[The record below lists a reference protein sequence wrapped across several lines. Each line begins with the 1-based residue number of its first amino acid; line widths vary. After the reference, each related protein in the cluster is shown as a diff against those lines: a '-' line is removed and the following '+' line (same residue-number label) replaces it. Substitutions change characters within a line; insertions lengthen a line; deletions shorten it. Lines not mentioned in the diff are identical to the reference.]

1 MARRSLENLLQ
12 THFPYVSVIGW
23 AGSVRDSLRYLA
35 EHGDEPDVI
44 FMDVELSDG
53 NCFEI
58 FRSATIKAE
67 VIMTTAYDNYAVN
80 AFKVRSLDYLLKPI
94 EVEDM
99 HRALSRILEKQQASA
114 PVPEKAT
121 PVREK
126 FLVHMGE
133 RIVPVA
139 VKDIAYFYA
148 EDKQTWLVT
157 RSSQRYMMDDLLAE
171 ARLVANKL
179 RGISGIHV
187 YPTQTNFMLCAISQA
202 SAAALKRYLLENH
215 QFLIR
220 DASNF
225 EGLKPCHFRIA
236 VQQPEFND
244 ELVKA
249 IKTFTRLENG

>member
-1 MARRSLENLLQ
+1 MIQAFIIEDEPMARRSLENLLQ

-114 PVPEKAT
+114 PVPGKAT

-157 RSSQRYMMDDLLAE
+157 LASQRYLVDDSLE
-171 ARLVANKL
+171 VAGEQL
-179 RGISGIHV
+179 
-187 YPTQTNFMLCAISQA
+187 PTGKF
-202 SAAALKRYLLENH
+202 
-215 QFLIR
+215 
-220 DASNF
+220 
-225 EGLKPCHFRIA
+225 FRISRSVILSSEA
-236 VQQPEFND
+236 IESVLKLPGGRMKVSPAPGIKAYTDLTVSRSRSDEF
-244 ELVKA
+244 LSWLA
-249 IKTFTRLENG
+249 

>member
-1 MARRSLENLLQ
+1 MIQAFIIEDEPMARRSLENLLQ

-53 NCFEI
+53 NCFEL

-80 AFKVRSLDYLLKPI
+80 AFRVRSLDYLLKPI

-157 RSSQRYMMDDLLAE
+157 LASQRYLVDDSLE
-171 ARLVANKL
+171 VAGEQLPAGK
-179 RGISGIHV
+179 
-187 YPTQTNFMLCAISQA
+187 F
-202 SAAALKRYLLENH
+202 
-215 QFLIR
+215 
-220 DASNF
+220 
-225 EGLKPCHFRIA
+225 FRISRSVILSSEA
-236 VQQPEFND
+236 IESVLKLPGGRMKVSPAPGIKAYTDLTVSRSRSDEF
-244 ELVKA
+244 LSWLA
-249 IKTFTRLENG
+249 

>member
-1 MARRSLENLLQ
+1 MIQAFIIEDEPMARRSLENLLQ

-80 AFKVRSLDYLLKPI
+80 AFRVRSLDYLLKPI

-114 PVPEKAT
+114 PVPGKAT

-139 VKDIAYFYA
+139 VKDIAYFYS

-157 RSSQRYMMDDLLAE
+157 LASQRYLVDDSLE
-171 ARLVANKL
+171 VAGEQLPAGK
-179 RGISGIHV
+179 
-187 YPTQTNFMLCAISQA
+187 F
-202 SAAALKRYLLENH
+202 
-215 QFLIR
+215 
-220 DASNF
+220 
-225 EGLKPCHFRIA
+225 FRISRSVILSSEA
-236 VQQPEFND
+236 IESVLKLPGGRMKISPAPGIKAYTDLTVSRSRSDEF
-244 ELVKA
+244 LSWLA
-249 IKTFTRLENG
+249 

>member
-1 MARRSLENLLQ
+1 MIQAFIIEDEPMARRSLENLLQ

-148 EDKQTWLVT
+148 EDKQIWLVT
-157 RSSQRYMMDDLLAE
+157 LASQRYLVDDSLE
-171 ARLVANKL
+171 VAGEQL
-179 RGISGIHV
+179 PAGM
-187 YPTQTNFMLCAISQA
+187 F
-202 SAAALKRYLLENH
+202 
-215 QFLIR
+215 
-220 DASNF
+220 
-225 EGLKPCHFRIA
+225 FRISRSVILSSEA
-236 VQQPEFND
+236 IESVLKLPGGRMKVSPAPGIKAYTDLTVSRSRSDEF
-244 ELVKA
+244 LSWLA
-249 IKTFTRLENG
+249 

>member
-1 MARRSLENLLQ
+1 MIQAFIIEDEPMARRSLENLLQ

-80 AFKVRSLDYLLKPI
+80 AFRVRSLDYLLKPI

-148 EDKQTWLVT
+148 EDKQ
-157 RSSQRYMMDDLLAE
+157 
-171 ARLVANKL
+171 
-179 RGISGIHV
+179 
-187 YPTQTNFMLCAISQA
+187 
-202 SAAALKRYLLENH
+202 RYLVDDSLEVAGE
-215 QFLIR
+215 QLPAGKF
-220 DASNF
+220 
-225 EGLKPCHFRIA
+225 FRISRSVILSSEA
-236 VQQPEFND
+236 IESVLKLPGGRMKVSPAPGIKAYTDLTVSRSRSDEF
-244 ELVKA
+244 LSWLA
-249 IKTFTRLENG
+249 

>member
-1 MARRSLENLLQ
+1 MIQAFIIEDEPMARRSLENLLQ

-80 AFKVRSLDYLLKPI
+80 AFRVRSLDYLLKPI

-114 PVPEKAT
+114 PVPGKAT

-157 RSSQRYMMDDLLAE
+157 LASQRYLVDDSLE
-171 ARLVANKL
+171 VAGEQL
-179 RGISGIHV
+179 
-187 YPTQTNFMLCAISQA
+187 PTGKF
-202 SAAALKRYLLENH
+202 
-215 QFLIR
+215 
-220 DASNF
+220 
-225 EGLKPCHFRIA
+225 FRISRSVILSSEA
-236 VQQPEFND
+236 IESVLKLPGGRMKVSPAPGIKAYTDLTVSRSRSDEF
-244 ELVKA
+244 LSWLA
-249 IKTFTRLENG
+249 

>member
-1 MARRSLENLLQ
+1 MIQAFIIEDEPMARRSLENLLQ

-80 AFKVRSLDYLLKPI
+80 AFRVRSLDYLLKPI

-114 PVPEKAT
+114 PVQGKAT

-157 RSSQRYMMDDLLAE
+157 LASQRYLVDDSLE
-171 ARLVANKL
+171 VAGEQLPAGK
-179 RGISGIHV
+179 
-187 YPTQTNFMLCAISQA
+187 F
-202 SAAALKRYLLENH
+202 
-215 QFLIR
+215 
-220 DASNF
+220 
-225 EGLKPCHFRIA
+225 FRISRSVILSSEA
-236 VQQPEFND
+236 IESVLKLPGGRMKISPTPGIKAYTDLTVSRSRSDEF
-244 ELVKA
+244 LSWLA
-249 IKTFTRLENG
+249 

>member
-1 MARRSLENLLQ
+1 MIQAFIIEDEPMARRSLENLLQ

-44 FMDVELSDG
+44 FMDVELADG
-53 NCFEI
+53 TCFDI
-58 FRSATIKAE
+58 FAQTPVDAQ
-67 VIMTTAYDNYAVN
+67 VVMTTAYDNYAVN
-80 AFKVRSLDYLLKPI
+80 AFRVRSLDYLLKPI

-157 RSSQRYMMDDLLAE
+157 LASQRYLVDDSLE
-171 ARLVANKL
+171 VAGEQLPAGK
-179 RGISGIHV
+179 
-187 YPTQTNFMLCAISQA
+187 F
-202 SAAALKRYLLENH
+202 
-215 QFLIR
+215 
-220 DASNF
+220 
-225 EGLKPCHFRIA
+225 FRISRSVILSSEA
-236 VQQPEFND
+236 IESVLKLPGGRMKVSPAPGIKAYTDLTVSRSRSDEF
-244 ELVKA
+244 LSWLA
-249 IKTFTRLENG
+249 

>member
-1 MARRSLENLLQ
+1 MIQAFIIEDEPMARRSLENLLQ

-80 AFKVRSLDYLLKPI
+80 AFRVRSLDYLLKPI

-148 EDKQTWLVT
+148 EDKQIWLVT
-157 RSSQRYMMDDLLAE
+157 LASQRYLVDDSLE
-171 ARLVANKL
+171 VAGEQL
-179 RGISGIHV
+179 PAGM
-187 YPTQTNFMLCAISQA
+187 F
-202 SAAALKRYLLENH
+202 
-215 QFLIR
+215 
-220 DASNF
+220 
-225 EGLKPCHFRIA
+225 FRISRSVILSSEA
-236 VQQPEFND
+236 IESVLKLPGGRMKVSPAPGIKAYTDLTVSRSRSDEF
-244 ELVKA
+244 LSWLA
-249 IKTFTRLENG
+249 

>member
-1 MARRSLENLLQ
+1 MIQAFIIEDEPMARRSLENLLQ

-53 NCFEI
+53 NCFEL

-80 AFKVRSLDYLLKPI
+80 AFRVRSLDYLLKPI

-148 EDKQTWLVT
+148 EDKQIWLVT
-157 RSSQRYMMDDLLAE
+157 LASQRY
-171 ARLVANKL
+171 LVDE
-179 RGISGIHV
+179 S
-187 YPTQTNFMLCAISQA
+187 
-202 SAAALKRYLLENH
+202 LEVAGE
-215 QFLIR
+215 QLPAGKF
-220 DASNF
+220 
-225 EGLKPCHFRIA
+225 FRISRSVILSSEA
-236 VQQPEFND
+236 IESVLKLPGGRMKVSPAPGIKAYTDLTVSRSRSDEF
-244 ELVKA
+244 LSWLA
-249 IKTFTRLENG
+249 

>member
-1 MARRSLENLLQ
+1 MIQAFIIEDEPMARRSLENLLQ

-80 AFKVRSLDYLLKPI
+80 AFRGRSLDYLPKPI

-114 PVPEKAT
+114 PVPKKAT

-157 RSSQRYMMDDLLAE
+157 LASQRYLVDDSLE
-171 ARLVANKL
+171 VAGEQLPAGK
-179 RGISGIHV
+179 
-187 YPTQTNFMLCAISQA
+187 F
-202 SAAALKRYLLENH
+202 
-215 QFLIR
+215 
-220 DASNF
+220 
-225 EGLKPCHFRIA
+225 FRISRSVILSSEA
-236 VQQPEFND
+236 IESVLKLPGGRMKVSPAPGIKAYTDLTVSRSRSDEF
-244 ELVKA
+244 LSWLA
-249 IKTFTRLENG
+249 

>member
-1 MARRSLENLLQ
+1 MIQAFIIEDEPMARRSLENLLQ

-67 VIMTTAYDNYAVN
+67 VIMMTAYDNYAVN

-148 EDKQTWLVT
+148 EDKQIWLVT
-157 RSSQRYMMDDLLAE
+157 LASQRYLVDDSLE
-171 ARLVANKL
+171 VAGEQL
-179 RGISGIHV
+179 PAGM
-187 YPTQTNFMLCAISQA
+187 F
-202 SAAALKRYLLENH
+202 
-215 QFLIR
+215 
-220 DASNF
+220 
-225 EGLKPCHFRIA
+225 FRISRSVILSSEA
-236 VQQPEFND
+236 IESVLKLPGGRMKVSPAPGIKAYTDLTVSRSRSDEF
-244 ELVKA
+244 LSWLA
-249 IKTFTRLENG
+249 

>member
-1 MARRSLENLLQ
+1 MKALIVEDEPRAQRALENLLKAN
-12 THFPYVSVIGW
+12 FPEVEVIGRTASVKETVDW
-23 AGSVRDSLRYLA
+23 LAGNQ
-35 EHGDEPDVI
+35 PDVI

-53 NCFEI
+53 SCFEI

-148 EDKQTWLVT
+148 EDKQIWLVT
-157 RSSQRYMMDDLLAE
+157 LASQRYLVDDSLE
-171 ARLVANKL
+171 VAGEQL
-179 RGISGIHV
+179 PAGM
-187 YPTQTNFMLCAISQA
+187 F
-202 SAAALKRYLLENH
+202 
-215 QFLIR
+215 
-220 DASNF
+220 
-225 EGLKPCHFRIA
+225 FRISRSVILSSEA
-236 VQQPEFND
+236 IESVLKLPGGRMKVSPAPGIKAYTDLTVSRSRSDEF
-244 ELVKA
+244 LSWLA
-249 IKTFTRLENG
+249 

>member
-1 MARRSLENLLQ
+1 MIQAFIIEDEPMARRSLENLLQ

-53 NCFEI
+53 SCFEI

-148 EDKQTWLVT
+148 EDKQIWLVT
-157 RSSQRYMMDDLLAE
+157 LASQRYLVDDSLE
-171 ARLVANKL
+171 VAGEQL
-179 RGISGIHV
+179 PAGM
-187 YPTQTNFMLCAISQA
+187 F
-202 SAAALKRYLLENH
+202 
-215 QFLIR
+215 
-220 DASNF
+220 
-225 EGLKPCHFRIA
+225 FRISRSVILSSEA
-236 VQQPEFND
+236 IESVLKLPGGRMKVSPAPGIKAYTDLTVSRSRSDEF
-244 ELVKA
+244 LSWLA
-249 IKTFTRLENG
+249 

>member
-1 MARRSLENLLQ
+1 MIQAFIIEDEPMARRSLENLLQ
-12 THFPYVSVIGW
+12 AHFPYVSVIGW
-23 AGSVRDSLRYLA
+23 AVAVRDSLRYLA

-80 AFKVRSLDYLLKPI
+80 AFRVRSLDYLLKPI

-157 RSSQRYMMDDLLAE
+157 LASQRYLVDDSLE
-171 ARLVANKL
+171 VAGEQLPAGK
-179 RGISGIHV
+179 
-187 YPTQTNFMLCAISQA
+187 F
-202 SAAALKRYLLENH
+202 
-215 QFLIR
+215 
-220 DASNF
+220 
-225 EGLKPCHFRIA
+225 FRISRSVILSSEA
-236 VQQPEFND
+236 IESVLKLPGGRMKVSPAPGIKAYTDLTVSRSRSDEF
-244 ELVKA
+244 LSWLA
-249 IKTFTRLENG
+249 